1 MARHCSGMT
10 VGREDYGGFEEG
22 RLFAIVDAISI
33 LDFFTFLFGKRS
45 GRLFKIFFFFD
56 FASSFEFLDTITGVL
71 ASVENGTL
79 EKIPILF
86 RLSQITRDDK
96 SYQIVLERV
105 PKDSEH
111 TFARKRTHCCP
122 RTGKSLLFLPSLFV
136 SPNYP

>member
-1 MARHCSGMT
+1 MLLSMRSPSST
-10 VGREDYGGFEEG
+10 FSLFFLGRGAG
-22 RLFAIVDAISI
+22 
-33 LDFFTFLFGKRS
+33 DFFKF
-45 GRLFKIFFFFD
+45 FFFFD
-56 FASSFEFLDTITGVL
+56 FGSSFEFLDTITGVL

-96 SYQIVLERV
+96 SYRIVLERV